1 MKFLAVPAAFA
12 LAAANPMGVTYSCP
26 AGYQLNGHM
35 CTTSESA
42 PLQTQQVPQTITVA
56 PVSSCPAGYSASGSS
71 CVMTRTQPMIAERI
85 PLQVPMT
92 SCPSGTSGPNAAGM
106 CTSTRMIRVPSVKSR
121 DVPVTSTHV
130 EREPF
135 SVPVTK
141 QVSVAGAPTCP
152 SGSTMQ
158 GGACIVTGSSTD
170 YSTEEIPT
178 TLRFPVNTP
187 VSSTACPS
195 GTQDSMGSCVARLS
209 FQSVEQGSSARTV
222 RIPTLSSRPA
232 TYNLPASTL
241 KTGSTCPQGTNAQAD
256 GTCTVTLRTSSL
268 ESYEVPVSSQIPKI
282 ESFPQTLTLTRQHLV
297 PSYSCPPGST
307 ASGSGASMTC
317 TVTLPSASPTT
328 SSVPRTMK
336 KARFEK
342 RPVEVTVNR
351 IESFPVYY
359 CPEGTTE
366 TPSGE
371 CAVTVTIRSPI
382 TTSET
387 HTMCPAGAEEYNPGQ
402 MGTASSKGFS
412 TMCKEATTVSVPATL
427 IPGSS
432 KGAATY
438 ACPEGTT
445 PMGEGASM
453 SCSAPSYQEV
463 PMQTFTTT
471 SIDYQTSTVT
481 ETVPKLY
488 RYETRTITE
497 TATTEQVVTVFD
509 EVTLSETKASL
520 VTSSYTETVPAIMS
534 YSVASTSETVTVT
547 NDRVSME
554 SCSTDAATC
563 SFSGPN
569 GMSACCLTE
578 TKYRVVTDTYEQAVP
593 AVSTYFTE
601 EVSETQTVE
610 ETFQTF
616 DTTTLSETSHSVS
629 TDYNTESVSPNNLV
643 TYSTSYETQSC
654 GSGFG
659 FGSGFGASSGGF
671 ACDTE
676 IVSRSVPITESVPS
690 IPTFTTQSIQ
700 ETASSERIS
709 TSASKSTMRVSEMG
723 FEMESRT
730 ESVPAE
736 TTYRTEFT
744 TSHSCPAGTT
754 QSGSSCIS
762 TETAAPIYSCPH
774 GSSASSSLSASSGCT
789 RTTFTTV
796 SSCPKGFEQSG
807 SSCLKSINI
816 PATPNMQFSH

>member
-12 LAAANPMGVTYSCP
+12 LAAANPMGITYSCP

-42 PLQTQQVPQTITVA
+42 PLQTQQVPQTITIA

-85 PLQVPMT
+85 PHQVPQT
-92 SCPSGTSGPNAAGM
+92 SCPAGTSGPNAAGM

-152 SGSTMQ
+152 QGSTMQ

-170 YSTEEIPT
+170 YSTQEVPT

-195 GTQDSMGSCVARLS
+195 GTQDSMGSCTARLS

-241 KTGSTCPQGTNAQAD
+241 KTGSTCPQGTNAKAD
-256 GTCTVTLRTSSL
+256 GTCAVTLRTSSL

-282 ESFPQTLTLTRQHLV
+282 ESVPQTLTLTRQHLV
-297 PSYSCPPGST
+297 PSYSCPAGST

-328 SSVPRTMK
+328 TTVPRTVK

-351 IESFPVYY
+351 VESFPVYY
-359 CPEGTTE
+359 CPSGTTE

-387 HTMCPAGAEEYNPGQ
+387 HTSCPAGAEEYSPGQ

-438 ACPEGTT
+438 ACP
-445 PMGEGASM
+445 
-453 SCSAPSYQEV
+453 
-463 PMQTFTTT
+463 
-471 SIDYQTSTVT
+471 
-481 ETVPKLY
+481 
-488 RYETRTITE
+488 
-497 TATTEQVVTVFD
+497 
-509 EVTLSETKASL
+509 
-520 VTSSYTETVPAIMS
+520 
-534 YSVASTSETVTVT
+534 
-547 NDRVSME
+547 
-554 SCSTDAATC
+554 
-563 SFSGPN
+563 
-569 GMSACCLTE
+569 
-578 TKYRVVTDTYEQAVP
+578 
-593 AVSTYFTE
+593 
-601 EVSETQTVE
+601 
-610 ETFQTF
+610 
-616 DTTTLSETSHSVS
+616 
-629 TDYNTESVSPNNLV
+629 
-643 TYSTSYETQSC
+643 
-654 GSGFG
+654 
-659 FGSGFGASSGGF
+659 
-671 ACDTE
+671 
-676 IVSRSVPITESVPS
+676 
-690 IPTFTTQSIQ
+690 
-700 ETASSERIS
+700 
-709 TSASKSTMRVSEMG
+709 
-723 FEMESRT
+723 
-730 ESVPAE
+730 
-736 TTYRTEFT
+736 
-744 TSHSCPAGTT
+744 
-754 QSGSSCIS
+754 
-762 TETAAPIYSCPH
+762 
-774 GSSASSSLSASSGCT
+774 
-789 RTTFTTV
+789 
-796 SSCPKGFEQSG
+796 
-807 SSCLKSINI
+807 
-816 PATPNMQFSH
+816 